1 MRKVTGSNEAK
12 KIHALFYPGASV
24 VACARRSHVRVVV
37 ESRTVSKNGE
47 VGNGEIGNDNVFR

>member
-12 KIHALFYPGASV
+12 KIHALFYLGASV

-47 VGNGEIGNDNVFR
+47 VGNDNDNVFR